1 MTSRLGIRLAM
12 LAASL
17 AVSSA
22 HAETKT
28 LAKSGGWE
36 AFGGTA
42 TGGRPVCGI
51 STNPGER
58 YFGLKF
64 FSGDASFTIQVGDN
78 AWKITDKNKYNLTM
92 RFDREPEWTTTG
104 SGMHFDDGDPGIEY
118 SINRSE
124 LAKFARE
131 FGGSKQLVLRYQSS
145 GMAEWKIDLTGV
157 RAVKVEFDNCR
168 GKLK

>member
-1 MTSRLGIRLAM
+1 MTSRLSIGLAM

-17 AVSSA
+17 AISSA
-22 HAETKT
+22 QAETKT

-42 TGGRPVCGI
+42 TGGKPVCGM
-51 STNPGER
+51 STNPNDR

-78 AWKITDKNKYNLTM
+78 DWKITDKNKYKLTM
-92 RFDREPEWTTTG
+92 RFDREAEWTATAT
-104 SGMHFDDGDPGIEY
+104 GMHFDDGDPGIEFR
-118 SINRSE
+118 INRNE
-124 LAKFARE
+124 LTKFIRE
-131 FGGSKQLVLRYQSS
+131 FGGSKQLVLRYQSR
-145 GMAEWKIDLTGV
+145 GMAEWKIDLAGV

-168 GKLK
+168 NELK

>member
-1 MTSRLGIRLAM
+1 M
-12 LAASL
+12 LAACL
-17 AVSSA
+17 AASAA

-64 FSGDASFTIQVGDN
+64 FSGDATFTIQVGDN
-78 AWKITDKNKYNLTM
+78 AWKITNENKYNLTM
-92 RFDREPEWTTTG
+92 RFDREPVWTAAG
-104 SGMHFDDGDPGIEY
+104 SGMHFDDGDPGIQY

-124 LAKFARE
+124 LAKFTRE
-131 FGGSKQLVLRYQSS
+131 FGSSKQLVLRALNM
-145 GMAEWKIDLTGV
+145 GTAEWKIDLTGV

-168 GKLK
+168 SNLK